1 MDWVNFFIDRIE
13 IELQSWVETD
23 KSKMSNFQ

>member
-23 KSKMSNFQ
+23 MSKMSNFQ